1 MNQHTIERRL
11 FGIARPVF
19 GFVTGATALLM
30 PIWGTVILV
39 FFIVMLVHRPM
50 ADQLSPRFKW
60 GVIVVAMVFN
70 GFVWHHVYSQFPN
83 RYPNEVL
90 AFTTRF
96 IDKIQEG
103 KIEEARALTKMR
115 LPFDGTEE
123 GFAIEAS
130 KLPSTEL
137 ELEALVY
144 VGSVAEGY
152 TRYAIYLLNE
162 DTQVKIEVG
171 HPLDD
176 PSTPWVEVLTVRP
189 MSKYVKP
196 PTTYWMRGER
206 YLK

>member
-30 PIWGTVILV
+30 PIWGTVILA
-39 FFIVMLVHRPM
+39 FFIVMLVHRPL
-50 ADQLSPRFKW
+50 ADQLSPQFRW
-60 GVIVVAMVFN
+60 AVIVVAMIFN

-83 RYPNEVL
+83 RYPNEVM
-90 AFTTRF
+90 AFTTGF
-96 IDKIQEG
+96 IQKIQEG
-103 KIEEARALTKMR
+103 NIREAHSLMKMR
-115 LPFDGTEE
+115 IPYNEEEFGKLAAKLP
-123 GFAIEAS
+123 AS
-130 KLPSTEL
+130 KL

-144 VGSVAEGY
+144 FGSVSDGY
-152 TRYAIYLLNE
+152 ASYEINFLTE
-162 DTQVKIEVG
+162 DTQVRVDVG

-176 PSTPWVEVLTVRP
+176 PSTLWVEDLTIRP
-189 MSKYVKP
+189 ISEYIKP